1 MAKGAAPEER
11 RSAIGRRLA
20 SAIQRAGLSQSAIA
34 RELGVAPSTMSG
46 WASGLYQ
53 PPLET
58 LVDLCRLLG
67 VSADE
72 VLGLEPAKPKVDV
85 AQLIARCNRIE
96 KRVRDEVSRE
106 VAALRAQI
114 ERLKG

>member
-1 MAKGAAPEER
+1 
-11 RSAIGRRLA
+11 
-20 SAIQRAGLSQSAIA
+20 
-34 RELGVAPSTMSG
+34 MS
-46 WASGLYQ
+46 SGLRKEMPTVY
-53 PPLET
+53 
-58 LVDLCRLLG
+58 CF
-67 VSADE
+67 
-72 VLGLEPAKPKVDV
+72 DV